1 MHCQG
6 IRMEE
11 NGLVG
16 GKNLFSQKKTS
27 LEELDI

>member
-16 GKNLFSQKKTS
+16 EKILFSQKKTS